1 MSNTPVSTNLLESLQ
16 IFTKFIVE
24 CVGKELSVLSVYNI
38 LLSVEEPF
46 WNFVLCRILNDGD
59 DSFQFFGSK
68 LSSSRTSEISW
79 EI

>member
-1 MSNTPVSTNLLESLQ
+1 MSNTPVSTNLLKSLQ

-46 WNFVLCRILNDGD
+46 WNFILCRILNDGD
-59 DSFQFFGSK
+59 DSLQFFGSK
-68 LSSSRTSEISW
+68 LSSSRNQSSVW
-79 EI
+79 E